1 MGINK
6 RFDRIVNDSIFTRNL
21 TLITPFNDL
30 NQLTGPILDRFCLQI
45 IPQIHHKIEWIHIES
60 SWIEPI
66 LQVTNYPNLHGLG
79 LYNLTSKRATDLFT
93 EKNDFANN
101 HNHKTYNE
109 VSTKPFYLN
118 CYHSYRPLP
127 DLSINSDQQIDINP
141 SIYINKYINK
151 QSSFMLINNDSTLL
165 YGNSIIK
172 SNKATILNIFD
183 QQLLDGYATNT
194 YVNKH
199 GI

>member
-1 MGINK
+1 MFNSRIELSDLPDEILMIILKELHNSEVLYSVMGINK

-93 EKNDFANN
+93 EGGPTDSFEDTNV
-101 HNHKTYNE
+101 H
-109 VSTKPFYLN
+109 
-118 CYHSYRPLP
+118 
-127 DLSINSDQQIDINP
+127 
-141 SIYINKYINK
+141 IY
-151 QSSFMLINNDSTLL
+151 
-165 YGNSIIK
+165 
-172 SNKATILNIFD
+172 
-183 QQLLDGYATNT
+183 TNL
-194 YVNKH
+194 
-199 GI
+199 